1 MGTTYHNKPIVTDG
15 LVFYVDAANKESYPG
30 SGTTATD
37 IISNTSTTLQSSGMF
52 ENTNAGV
59 FSFDGGTN
67 YIDSGITL
75 DGFSNFTL
83 NTWIYQSSEVSSNP
97 ITIFARDSA
106 GNASFMIDVLDS
118 GRAGGVNNKLGVW
131 IRNGTSPG
139 TWLYGDTALSTNIWN
154 NISVTLQTNGTNFD
168 VTMYLNSQVNKSTTA
183 YGTGTSITSANVN
196 YGIGITIYQVGS
208 DYRPFNGNIGPVQIY
223 NRALSA
229 SEALQN
235 YNALKNRFR
244 T

>member
-1 MGTTYHNKPIVTDG
+1 MAVTYQNNGVVRDG
-15 LVFYVDAANKESYPG
+15 LVFYADPSNQRSWLGP
-30 SGTTATD
+30 D
-37 IISNTSTTLQSSGMF
+37 SNTVNSLISTPTGSIVNDTSGSYGINESF
-52 ENTNAGV
+52 A
-59 FSFDGGTN
+59 FDGTDDG
-67 YIDSGITL
+67 IDSGITL
-75 DGFSNFTL
+75 DKFSNFTL
-83 NTWIYQSSEVSSNP
+83 NTWIYQSSAVSSNP

-154 NISVTLQTNGTNFD
+154 NISVTLQTNGTNFN

-196 YGIGITIYQVGS
+196 YGIGITIYQAGS
-208 DYRPFNGNIGPVQIY
+208 NYRSFNGNIGPVQIY
-223 NRALSA
+223 NRALS
-229 SEALQN
+229 EAELTQN
-235 YNALKNRFR
+235 YNALKGRFE
-244 T
+244 